1 MRAATTLMLKL
12 LALSCLQAAR
22 ALERARHSH
31 YSTTV

>member
-22 ALERARHSH
+22 AIERR